1 MFEWLIPLLL
11 VALLL
16 IWLLDLPEL
25 VGEALV
31 GLVLAAI
38 VGTVKLPDPESH
50 DGRQTSTLTLA
61 CGFRQGFAGEIKP
74 DRADL
79 VDGGRIDATQV
90 AGNPDCFLFVGA
102 IQHI

>member
-31 GLVLAAI
+31 GLVLAVI
-38 VGTVKLPDPESH
+38 VGTVKP
-50 DGRQTSTLTLA
+50 
-61 CGFRQGFAGEIKP
+61 FASLIRKLMTAGKP
-74 DRADL
+74 
-79 VDGGRIDATQV
+79 Q
-90 AGNPDCFLFVGA
+90 P
-102 IQHI
+102 

>member
-38 VGTVKLPDPESH
+38 VGTVKLIAFLIRKLTTA
-50 DGRQTSTLTLA
+50 GRPQ
-61 CGFRQGFAGEIKP
+61 P
-74 DRADL
+74 
-79 VDGGRIDATQV
+79 
-90 AGNPDCFLFVGA
+90 
-102 IQHI
+102 

>member
-38 VGTVKLPDPESH
+38 VGTMKLIAILIRKLMTA
-50 DGRQTSTLTLA
+50 GRPQ
-61 CGFRQGFAGEIKP
+61 P
-74 DRADL
+74 
-79 VDGGRIDATQV
+79 
-90 AGNPDCFLFVGA
+90 
-102 IQHI
+102 

>member
-16 IWLLDLPEL
+16 IWLLDLPDL

-38 VGTVKLPDPESH
+38 VGAVKLVASLI
-50 DGRQTSTLTLA
+50 RKLMT
-61 CGFRQGFAGEIKP
+61 AGKAQP
-74 DRADL
+74 
-79 VDGGRIDATQV
+79 
-90 AGNPDCFLFVGA
+90 
-102 IQHI
+102 

>member
-1 MFEWLIPLLL
+1 MFEWLIPVLL

-38 VGTVKLPDPESH
+38 VGTMKLIAFLIRKLMTAGKPRPDPH
-50 DGRQTSTLTLA
+50 ARFPARLRRGYKA
-61 CGFRQGFAGEIKP
+61 
-74 DRADL
+74 
-79 VDGGRIDATQV
+79 
-90 AGNPDCFLFVGA
+90 
-102 IQHI
+102 

>member
-25 VGEALV
+25 VGEAL

-38 VGTVKLPDPESH
+38 VGTMKLIAILIRKLMTA
-50 DGRQTSTLTLA
+50 GRPQ
-61 CGFRQGFAGEIKP
+61 P
-74 DRADL
+74 
-79 VDGGRIDATQV
+79 
-90 AGNPDCFLFVGA
+90 
-102 IQHI
+102 